1 MDLVMLGGKI
11 LAMDGRDSTAE
22 ALAVRDGKLTAIGS
36 SEDVR
41 RLIGENTRV
50 VHLQGRTVTPGFID
64 PHNHFSMT
72 SFEPV
77 MVDCRM
83 PPVSSKMAVL
93 DSIASAAAGTPRG
106 QWVWG
111 LGYNYMTTEGATEL
125 TRQDLDEAAPNNP
138 VCIMDFSYHACYAN
152 SAALALGGIDD
163 ETPDPHKGWIN
174 RGDDGRPN
182 GVLWE
187 RAMDPVHYMSMR
199 AHIEHYG
206 EDAVAD
212 LVHHNAMRHLS
223 HGITS
228 IGDALTMPAS
238 AEMYRIADAQGKL
251 PICVQQL
258 RGGDQFFQAPE
269 RASRG
274 EFDQDNVSD
283 RLRGGIMKLFMDP
296 VYPAY
301 GMNRCHQDGSL
312 TPEGEIYYTQEE
324 VDQLVLAAARNGLQ
338 VAIHCI
344 GDRAIDQGLNAFER
358 AIDEVGGADLL
369 RFRIE
374 HMSFPRA
381 AQIPRAAQ
389 MPIVLS
395 LQPPFLYSIG
405 EMFQGVVDEFGLD
418 LPAYPYRELVDS
430 GAMIAAGSDFP
441 CAPLPP
447 LIGIAALANRRL
459 QKGGDRLFPE
469 QAISAAEAIEQY
481 TNGSAYA
488 VNRDHEVGSL
498 EIGKRADMV
507 VLSHDPT
514 AVDPDY
520 ISEIVVQQTYVDGR
534 LLYDG

>member
-1 MDLVMLGGKI
+1 MDLVMLGGRI
-11 LAMDGRDSTAE
+11 LTMDARGSRAQ
-22 ALAVRDGKLTAIGS
+22 ALAVRDGRLAAIGT

-50 VHLQGRTVTPGFID
+50 VHLQGRAVTPGFID

-83 PPVSSKMAVL
+83 PPLPSKAAAL
-93 DSIASAAAGTPRG
+93 DAIASAAEGTPRG

-111 LGYNYMTTEGATEL
+111 LGYNCTTTPGATEL
-125 TRQDLDEAAPNNP
+125 TRGDLDEAAPNNP
-138 VCIMDFSYHACYAN
+138 VCVMDFSYHACYAN
-152 SAALALGGIDD
+152 SAALALAGIDED
-163 ETPDPHKGWIN
+163 SPDPHKGWIH
-174 RGDDGRPN
+174 REEDGGPN

-187 RAMDPVHYMSMR
+187 RAMDPVHRTSMR
-199 AHIEHYG
+199 AHIERYG
-206 EDAVAD
+206 EDSVAE
-212 LVHHNAMRHLS
+212 LVHQNAMRHLAC
-223 HGITS
+223 GVTS
-228 IGDALTMPAS
+228 IGDALTMPES
-238 AEMYRIADAQGKL
+238 AEMYRIADSRGRL

-274 EFDQDNVSD
+274 EFDDDNVSD

-301 GMNRCHQDGSL
+301 GMNRCHADGSM

-324 VDQLVLAAARNGLQ
+324 VDALVLAAASNGLQ

-344 GDRAIDQGLNAFER
+344 GDRAIDQGLSSFER
-358 AIDEVGGADLL
+358 AIREVPGADAL
-369 RFRIE
+369 RMRVE
-374 HMSFPRA
+374 HMTFPRSD
-381 AQIPRAAQ
+381 QIRRAAA

-405 EMFQGVVDEFGLD
+405 ELFQEVIDGFGLD
-418 LPAYPYRELVDS
+418 LPAYPYRDLVDS
-430 GAMIAAGSDFP
+430 GATIAAGSDFP
-441 CAPLPP
+441 CAPLDP
-447 LIGIAALANRRL
+447 LIGIAALANRRV
-459 QKGGDRLFPE
+459 QRDGSQVAPE
-469 QAISAAEAIEQY
+469 QAIPAEEVIRQY

-488 VNRDHEVGSL
+488 VNRDAEVGSL
-498 EIGKRADMV
+498 EVGKRADMV

-514 AVDPDY
+514 AVDPDQIGG
-520 ISEIVVQQTYVDGR
+520 ISVQQTYVDGR
-534 LLYDG
+534 MLYGA

>member
-1 MDLVMLGGKI
+1 
-11 LAMDGRDSTAE
+11 
-22 ALAVRDGKLTAIGS
+22 
-36 SEDVR
+36 
-41 RLIGENTRV
+41 
-50 VHLQGRTVTPGFID
+50 
-64 PHNHFSMT
+64 
-72 SFEPV
+72 
-77 MVDCRM
+77 
-83 PPVSSKMAVL
+83 
-93 DSIASAAAGTPRG
+93 
-106 QWVWG
+106 
-111 LGYNYMTTEGATEL
+111 
-125 TRQDLDEAAPNNP
+125 
-138 VCIMDFSYHACYAN
+138 
-152 SAALALGGIDD
+152 
-163 ETPDPHKGWIN
+163 
-174 RGDDGRPN
+174 
-182 GVLWE
+182 
-187 RAMDPVHYMSMR
+187 
-199 AHIEHYG
+199 
-206 EDAVAD
+206 
-212 LVHHNAMRHLS
+212 
-223 HGITS
+223 
-228 IGDALTMPAS
+228 
-238 AEMYRIADAQGKL
+238 MYRIADAQGKL

-296 VYPAY
+296 VYPLY
-301 GMNRCHQDGSL
+301 GMNRCHKDGSL

-381 AQIPRAAQ
+381 AQIPRAAR

-405 EMFQGVVDEFGLD
+405 EMFQGVVDEFRLD
-418 LPAYPYRELVDS
+418 LPAYPYRDLVDS
-430 GAMIAAGSDFP
+430 GATIAAGSDFP

-459 QKGGDRLFPE
+459 QKGGERLFPE
-469 QAISAAEAIEQY
+469 QAIPAAEAIRQY

-520 ISEIVVQQTYVDGR
+520 IGEIVVQQTYVDGR